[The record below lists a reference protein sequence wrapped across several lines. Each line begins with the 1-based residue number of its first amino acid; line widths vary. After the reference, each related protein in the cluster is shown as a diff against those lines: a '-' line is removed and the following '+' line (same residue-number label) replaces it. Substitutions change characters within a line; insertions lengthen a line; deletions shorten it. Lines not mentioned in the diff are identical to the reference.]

1 MLRFISLLRG
11 FPMSG
16 KASNNR
22 INSGQAKM
30 SIAVLGAGCA
40 ALSLAARSHA
50 FSSHQFTIIDPET
63 HVSDDHIWGFW
74 AMPWLDH
81 VTSVT
86 RKTWHNW
93 RIIGPDLMLNL
104 SSETHPYCALS
115 RHEWLTHCRQ
125 QAKDAGVSIV
135 HSLDHLNPRQ
145 ILDSRPPKSPPGALL
160 QHFLGYEITSS
171 YDVFNPDTAILM
183 DFRCDQS
190 RGVHFIYYLPFTQ
203 RRALVESTL
212 FSPSLV
218 SEDFYDKA
226 IKHYLAN
233 HLGCTDYTIE
243 RRERGVIPM
252 ASLQQ
257 HDSDLTGIGANGGA
271 IRPSSGYAFS
281 FIQKQ
286 IDQISSNAKPGKPLR
301 VKKPHSRFELL
312 MDQIFLRVIGRQPA
326 LAPVIFTSLARY
338 LNGDEFACFL
348 SGEATA
354 KIWLKV
360 VFAMPTWPFLFAFLP
375 HTIKKYRDNQNCR
388 DQDLGQH
395 K

>member
-1 MLRFISLLRG
+1 
-11 FPMSG
+11 MSG
-16 KASNNR
+16 KASDNGV
-22 INSGQAKM
+22 NSGQAKM
-30 SIAVLGAGCA
+30 PIAVLGAGCA
-40 ALSLAARSHA
+40 ALSLAARSNA
-50 FSSHQFTIIDPET
+50 FSAHQFTIIDPET

-74 AMPWLDH
+74 AMPWLSH
-81 VTSVT
+81 VTGLT

-93 RIIGPDLMLNL
+93 RIISPDLVLEL
-104 SSETHPYCALS
+104 SSKTHPYCALS
-115 RHEWLTHCRQ
+115 RHEWLNHCRQ
-125 QAKDAGVSIV
+125 RANDAGVSITN
-135 HSLDHLNPRQ
+135 SLDHLNPKQ

-160 QHFLGYEITSS
+160 QHFLGYEITSNH
-171 YDVFNPDTAILM
+171 DVFNPDTAILM

-218 SEDFYDKA
+218 PKEFYDKA

-233 HLGCTDYTIE
+233 HLECKNYTIK
-243 RRERGVIPM
+243 RREQGVIPM

-257 HDSDLTGIGANGGA
+257 RDPDLIGIGANGGA

-286 IDQISSNAKPGKPLR
+286 IDQISNSAKPGKPLQ
-301 VKKPHSRFELL
+301 VKKPHSRFELM
-312 MDQIFLRVIGRQPA
+312 MDQIFLKVIRRQPT

-348 SGEATA
+348 SGEASMR
-354 KIWLKV
+354 IWLKV
-360 VFAMPTWPFLFAFLP
+360 VFAMPKWPFLFALLP
-375 HTIKKYRDNQNCR
+375 SPTKKYRDDQNTK
-388 DQDLGQH
+388 DQNLGQS
-395 K
+395 KW